1 MFMDEYRVL
10 MMSGFEPAESN
21 KRVKGVSIER
31 AVTGLLCSRNARPQ
45 KDLVRR
51 AQWETDDGPLFCGRV
66 VRASLERVS
75 AKRRA
80 VGFGLALPLISLMEK
95 GIPQRRLLIGNLCPH

>member
-1 MFMDEYRVL
+1 
-10 MMSGFEPAESN
+10 MSGLELAESN

-31 AVTGLLCSRNARPQ
+31 GVTGLLCSRNARPQ

-51 AQWETDDGPLFCGRV
+51 AQWETGDVPLFCGRV
-66 VRASLERVS
+66 VRASLEKGA

-80 VGFGLALPLISLMEK
+80 VGFGLALPLISVVEK
-95 GIPQRRLLIGNLCPH
+95 GIPQMN